1 MTNATFMEIANKR
14 NAFILIIAIF
24 MLVKNCIACC
34 CTDEGSMSDSSIF
47 ANIEKRKPIANYCL
61 NIKSVD
67 DYSLKFE
74 SIIDSSVFAKMEE
87 HNCQWCDQ
95 EEILNKKYFVKI
107 KDRNNMTCSGEYI
120 KKDYCF
126 LFKNFSLSTWGYDTR
141 SFSVKGGHTDCF
153 ESSSKG
159 MRWVP
164 CHSSSSGESS
174 SSSSVFPR
182 PYPPGKALTEIP
194 IDFPEKTAEVIID
207 TSIFNELKSYIGK
220 TIPVSWKFKIVCPPH
235 SDTTII
241 GSYFVR
247 ITGECGKK

>member
-14 NAFILIIAIF
+14 NILMLILAIF

-34 CTDEGSMSDSSIF
+34 CTDEGSMSDSLIF
-47 ANIEKRKPIANYCL
+47 ANIKKRKPIANYCL
-61 NIKSVD
+61 NIKSID

-74 SIIDSSVFAKMEE
+74 SITDSSVFAKMEE
-87 HNCQWCDQ
+87 RNCRGWCDS
-95 EEILNKKYFVKI
+95 EEQLRKKYFVKVEGR
-107 KDRNNMTCSGEYI
+107 DSMTCFKEDI

-126 LFKNFSLSTWGYDTR
+126 LFKNFSLSTFAYGIRDIGIM
-141 SFSVKGGHTDCF
+141 GGHVDCF
-153 ESSSKG
+153 EPSSKG

-164 CHSSSSGESS
+164 CHSSSSGRSS
-174 SSSSVFPR
+174 SSRS
-182 PYPPGKALTEIP
+182 YPALTEIP

-235 SDTTII
+235 SDTTIT